1 MQPVYTVDQVADYFG
16 KSSRTIRKWITLGR
30 LSAKKVGK
38 GYLITEDALR
48 TLIQPITA
56 PAEDRKTIAR
66 DFLMFMQGLDIPKG
80 TVERI
85 MLEDMAAE
93 DNMRREAFE

>member
-16 KSSRTIRKWITLGR
+16 KSSRTIRKWINLGR

-48 TLIQPITA
+48 TLIQPVTT
-56 PAEDRKTIAR
+56 PVEDRKAIAR
-66 DFLMFMQGLDIPKG
+66 DFMQFMQGLDIPKG
-80 TVERI
+80 TMERI
-85 MLEDMAAE
+85 MSEDMAAE
-93 DNMRREAFE
+93 DEMRREAFE